1 MGTTKVFSPQ
11 DILPKPSPETLVML
25 ERIAF
30 GAVVIGSVA
39 ALASGIASAGGD
51 STFNAPVTWL
61 NNALTGSLGRTIA
74 LASLAAGLGI
84 GVVKQSVMSV
94 VVGTAIALSASV
106 GPGVLTGILG
116 AAL

>member
-1 MGTTKVFSPQ
+1 MGTANELTIQSDLQ
-11 DILPKPSPETLVML
+11 TLSTL
-25 ERIAF
+25 ERVGYGVIV
-30 GAVVIGSVA
+30 AVAVA
-39 ALASGIASAGGD
+39 GVVSGVAYAGGD

-84 GVVKQSVMSV
+84 GVVQQSVMSV
-94 VVGTAIALSASV
+94 VVGTAIALAASV

-116 AAL
+116 AGL